1 MPSFISE
8 QIIEQI
14 SSKIDIMEVVSKYIP
29 LKRAG
34 RNFKALCPFHHEKT
48 PSFIVSP
55 QKQIF
60 HCFGCGSGGNVFN
73 FIMKYEKIE
82 FPEAVKMLADK
93 AGVSLP
99 KIHLHR
105 DTMELEELYMI
116 NSLACDFFHNN
127 LLKTEEAIRAKNFL
141 GERQIKE
148 ETIAKFKIGLA
159 QNASDS
165 LFMYLCRK
173 GIKKQL
179 AERLGLVCLGKEGN
193 YYDRFRNKLMFPIAN
208 HRNRIVG
215 FGARV
220 LDDTL
225 PKYINSPESQIYI
238 KGNLLYGLNV
248 AGEHIRRL
256 NQVILVEGYMDVLM
270 LFQSGIRNAVS
281 TSGTSLTLEQ
291 IKLFKR
297 LTNNVVIAFDPDEA
311 GLLASLRGLE
321 ILLEFEADVSVAELP
336 KGFDPDDFVR
346 KFGAEK
352 FIYLISQARDLF
364 DFKLSFLLKKYDI
377 KNLKDKLKVISE
389 MLTTIS
395 AVKNAVL
402 KTNLIKRLSER
413 VLEDE
418 EALLS
423 ELKRIKSAPMY
434 QLENIQKRNVLTNAR
449 QAERI
454 ILGITLED
462 KSALSELRKNLVIDD
477 FQEPNIKRIMAFLF
491 EMDQGTDINVSNIL
505 CQFEEAKIREL
516 ICEVLIEADK
526 LSDKRKNLLDC
537 IKWVKQDNLKR
548 TLKEIQYRIKL
559 AQEIK
564 DEDLVLGLVNK
575 YNSLVKGQ
583 K

>member
-1 MPSFISE
+1 MPNFISE
-8 QIIEQI
+8 QIVEQI
-14 SSKIDIMEVVSKYIP
+14 SSKVDIMEVISKYIP

-82 FPEAVKMLADK
+82 FPEAVKMLADRV
-93 AGVSLP
+93 GVNLP
-99 KIHLHR
+99 KTHFHK
-105 DTMELEELYMI
+105 DTTELEELYEI
-116 NSLACDFFHNN
+116 NSLACDFFHSN
-127 LLKTEEAIRAKNFL
+127 LLKTEEAKKAKNFL
-141 GERQIKE
+141 KERQIE
-148 ETIAKFKIGLA
+148 DQTIAKFKLGFA
-159 QNASDS
+159 PNASDS
-165 LFMYLCRK
+165 LFMHLSQK
-173 GIKKQL
+173 GVKKQL
-179 AERLGLVCLGKEGN
+179 AETLGLVCLGKEGN
-193 YYDRFRNKLMFPIAN
+193 CYDRFRNKLMFPITN

-215 FGARV
+215 FGARAM
-220 LDDTL
+220 DDSM
-225 PKYINSPESQIYI
+225 PKYINSPESPVYI

-270 LFQSGIRNAVS
+270 LSQAGIGNAVS

-311 GLLASLRGLE
+311 GMLASLRSLE
-321 ILLEFEADVSVAELP
+321 ILLEFEMDISVAELP
-336 KGFDPDDFVR
+336 RGFDPDDFVR

-352 FIYLISQARDLF
+352 FTYLINCAGDLF
-364 DFKLSFLLKKYDI
+364 DFKLNFLLKKYDI

-389 MLTTIS
+389 MLATIS
-395 AVKNAVL
+395 MVRNAVL

-418 EALLS
+418 EALLA
-423 ELKRIKSAPMY
+423 ELKRIKSTPMH
-434 QLENIQKRNVLTNAR
+434 QLENIQKRGIFTNVR

-454 ILGITLED
+454 ILGIVLED
-462 KSALSELRKNLVIDD
+462 RGALSQLKGNLVIDD
-477 FQEPNIKRIMAFLF
+477 FQEPNVKRIMAFLF
-491 EMDQGTDINVSNIL
+491 EMDERLDSDVSTIL
-505 CQFEEAKIREL
+505 SKFEEAKIREL
-516 ICEVLIEADK
+516 ICEVLIEVDR

-537 IKWVKQDNLKR
+537 IKWIKQDSLKR
-548 TLKEIQYRIKL
+548 ALKEIQDKIRL

-564 DEDLVLGLVNK
+564 DEDLVLELVNK
-575 YNSLVKGQ
+575 YNSLVKG
-583 K
+583 KK